1 MTRKELQLQFYKE
14 KGIECVNSQGEPD
27 IDYVKW
33 LEDKVLEQAKALR
46 QPTFSGSYYSC
57 MDCEWEGEIT
67 QCDFDTEY
75 DEFKGIDRKYPI
87 CPKCGGGL
95 DC

>member
-1 MTRKELQLQFYKE
+1 MAELQRTPQL
-14 KGIECVNSQGEPD
+14 D
-27 IDYVKW
+27 ILAV
-33 LEDKVLEQAKALR
+33 
-46 QPTFSGSYYSC
+46 SGSYYSC
-57 MDCEWEGEIT
+57 MDCEWEGEVT
-67 QCDFDTEY
+67 ECDFDTEY

>member
-1 MTRKELQLQFYKE
+1 MIELKQTPQL
-14 KGIECVNSQGEPD
+14 D
-27 IDYVKW
+27 ILAV
-33 LEDKVLEQAKALR
+33 
-46 QPTFSGSYYSC
+46 SGSYYSC

-67 QCDFDTEY
+67 ECDFDTEY
-75 DEFKGIDRKYPI
+75 DEFKGINRKHPI

>member
-1 MTRKELQLQFYKE
+1 MEEYHGKPVEYWKKNAE
-14 KGIECVNSQGEPD
+14 E
-27 IDYVKW
+27 DYIKTPLSVLKYITV
-33 LEDKVLEQAKALR
+33 LEEQAKALH
-46 QPTFSGSYYSC
+46 QPPVSGSYYSC

-75 DEFKGIDRKYPI
+75 DEFKGVDRKYPI